1 MTNNIFKESI
11 TIITLITQMLRRVII
26 VTSLIVGLLI
36 PSLMLLWMKPV
47 VDVDEVEI
55 LLGLGTEIS

>member
-1 MTNNIFKESI
+1 
-11 TIITLITQMLRRVII
+11 MLRRVII